1 MIVSFSGN
9 NSFAL
14 RQALKRRVQEFI
26 RLHGDFGIERYDAS
40 QTTSTSLIEG
50 VQAMPFLAGKR
61 LVIIQ
66 DPADNKQFIESFPNS
81 IAMIADDTEIIF
93 VQSKFDKRSSFYKF
107 LQKHAEN
114 YVFDELSESELLRW
128 IQDYAKL
135 KKGSIQSRDAQYL
148 IERIGTSQTKLQ
160 SELDKLFSYTDAI
173 TKETIDLL
181 TVRSVQS
188 SIFDLIEA
196 LFAGKPAKALA
207 MYKEQRMQKVEPLQ
221 IVAMIVWQL
230 HILALVKTGSGQ
242 SSDTIAREA
251 KINPYVV
258 RKTSILAQ
266 NISMQHIKSLVER
279 TRDLER
285 RLKRES
291 VDADE
296 ALLELLVH
304 FNKA

>member
-1 MIVSFSGN
+1 
-9 NSFAL
+9 
-14 RQALKRRVQEFI
+14 
-26 RLHGDFGIERYDAS
+26 
-40 QTTSTSLIEG
+40 
-50 VQAMPFLAGKR
+50 
-61 LVIIQ
+61 
-66 DPADNKQFIESFPNS
+66 
-81 IAMIADDTEIIF
+81 MIADDTEIIF